1 MIAKHLAPRGAEAL
15 DARVELTRLPSWMRQ
30 PAPGVLV
37 VRSEEAD
44 ALDPGSGEWDAVD
57 ALPPEEADPG

>member
-1 MIAKHLAPRGAEAL
+1 
-15 DARVELTRLPSWMRQ
+15 
-30 PAPGVLV
+30 LV